1 MSGATRKP
9 AVPADK
15 VTATKARTK
24 SGAKSGA
31 KSVPKRPPSKES
43 IRAFL
48 ADNPHYLTDNPD
60 VLAAVVPAPRH
71 GDKQVTDLQS
81 FLIERLRAE
90 NGKLNSRHA
99 ELLATIRTNLSSQ
112 GLIHKA
118 ALSLLEAR
126 SFHDMI
132 EVTTTVLAVK
142 LNVDVVTLA
151 VENEGNISK
160 HTVAGITLLTPG
172 SVDALMGEDRDVV
185 LNAGIEGRKALY
197 GAGAGLVASEA
208 LLRLHASPE
217 APRGILALAS
227 RDASRFDPTQGTE
240 LLSFLAR
247 VLELCIRTW
256 LGLPRS

>member
-15 VTATKARTK
+15 TPAEK
-24 SGAKSGA
+24 SGVKSA
-31 KSVPKRPPSKES
+31 PKRPPGKEA

-60 VLAAVVPAPRH
+60 VLSAVVPNPRH
-71 GDKQVTDLQS
+71 AEEQVTDLQS

-90 NGKLNSRHA
+90 NSKLSM
-99 ELLATIRTNLSSQ
+99 LATTRTNLSSQ

-151 VENEGNISK
+151 VENDGNIAK
-160 HTVAGITLLTPG
+160 HTVAGITLLAPG

-185 LNAGIEGRKALY
+185 LNAGIQGRKALY
-197 GAGAGLVASEA
+197 GSGAGLVASEA

-217 APRGILALAS
+217 SPKGILALAS
-227 RDASRFDPTQGTE
+227 RGASRFDPNQGTE

-247 VLELCIRTW
+247 VHELCIRTW